1 MKYQRFASG
10 RNLFRAMIC
19 TLRPALFGAL
29 PLWLVPSLS
38 RAQDAPLSRYKSVII
53 RLGEEA
59 KSVSSGY
66 TGPFSHF
73 EVIDA
78 RPDTLR
84 IGIHADW
91 YKVAGSRNRQLTLA
105 APTDQ
110 IVPPSTATA
119 QTGLPSNTVTAAA
132 IAGYLNSHFA
142 SPHGTSVAL
151 IVLRTLWLS
160 DANYI
165 REEKIKDPDRGDD
178 KTKIRLKAEVY
189 AVKDDIY
196 IPLIRYDFH
205 QTSTSASYKHF
216 GKDLAAML
224 DDLAD
229 TAANL
234 TARQLEHGRRLSLD
248 DIMQFNQS
256 RYEAAITKDGPLVK
270 GVYNSFE
277 EFKNNA
283 PSIRDYEIKKE
294 KKKSILYLKDGNGHS
309 YYCHNAWGYCDGNA
323 IYVMKD
329 GTLEPAWRE
338 GKAWYFLSGTDNGG
352 DAYSPYNNANYV
364 PSTGQAGTVA
374 GGATAGL
381 SGVAVGALITPM
393 INNANN
399 RVKHVFT
406 VDMDNGNVY

>member
-1 MKYQRFASG
+1 
-10 RNLFRAMIC
+10 
-19 TLRPALFGAL
+19 
-29 PLWLVPSLS
+29 
-38 RAQDAPLSRYKSVII
+38 
-53 RLGEEA
+53 
-59 KSVSSGY
+59 
-66 TGPFSHF
+66 
-73 EVIDA
+73 
-78 RPDTLR
+78 
-84 IGIHADW
+84 
-91 YKVAGSRNRQLTLA
+91 VAGSRNRQLILA
-105 APTDQ
+105 APTDP
-110 IVPPSTATA
+110 IPPSSAITG
-119 QTGLPSNTVTAAA
+119 QTGSPSTTVTAIA
-132 IAGYLNSHFA
+132 IADYLNSHFA
-142 SPHGTSVAL
+142 SPRGTSVAL

-178 KTKIRLKAEVY
+178 KTKIRLKVEVY
-189 AVKDDIY
+189 AVKDAVY
-196 IPLIRYDFH
+196 TPLIRYDFH

-229 TAANL
+229 TASNL
-234 TARQLEHGRRLSLD
+234 AARQLAHGLRLSLD
-248 DIMQFNQS
+248 DILQFNQS

-277 EFKNNA
+277 EFKDNA

-352 DAYSPYNNANYV
+352 DAYSPYNNAYYV
-364 PSTGQAGTVA
+364 PSAGPAGTVA
-374 GGATAGL
+374 GGTTAGI

-393 INNANN
+393 ITNANN

>member
-1 MKYQRFASG
+1 MNDQRSASKHT
-10 RNLFRAMIC
+10 LFSIFI
-19 TLRPALFGAL
+19 PALLSTVFLFLTPAL
-29 PLWLVPSLS
+29 SK
-38 RAQDAPLSRYKSVII
+38 AQDAPLSRYKSVSI
-53 RLGEEA
+53 RLVEEA
-59 KSVSSGY
+59 KPALSDY
-66 TGPFSHF
+66 IGPFSHF

-91 YKVAGSRNRQLTLA
+91 YKLAGSRNRQLVLA
-105 APTDQ
+105 APAA
-110 IVPPSTATA
+110 PTAPEA
-119 QTGLPSNTVTAAA
+119 AMAPAFSNQSAAPKTNTAAA
-132 IAGYLNSHFA
+132 IAAYLNTHFA
-142 SPHGTSVAL
+142 SPRGTSVAL

-165 REEKIKDPDRGDD
+165 REDKIKDPDRGDD
-178 KTKIRLKAEVY
+178 KTKIRLKVEVY
-189 AVKDDIY
+189 AIRGAIY
-196 IPLIRYDFH
+196 TPLIRYDFH
-205 QTSTSASYKHF
+205 QTSTSVSYKHF

-229 TAANL
+229 TAGNLVPKQLANGL
-234 TARQLEHGRRLSLD
+234 RLSLN
-248 DIMQFNQS
+248 DILQFNQS
-256 RYEAAITKDGPLVK
+256 RYESAITKDGPLVK
-270 GVYNSFE
+270 GVYSSFD

-294 KKKSILYLKDGNGHS
+294 KKKSILYLKDGNGHT

-352 DAYSPYNNANYV
+352 DAYSPYNNSYYLPPTN
-364 PSTGQAGTVA
+364 QAGTLVGGTPA
-374 GGATAGL
+374 GI

-393 INNANN
+393 LTNANN
-399 RVKHVFT
+399 RVKRVFA
-406 VDMDNGNVY
+406 VDMDNGSVY